1 MRLWSG
7 TEPGLSAP
15 AARERLLSG
24 WADRRHGIVTVAE
37 LRALGF
43 DSSAVRRRVLAGR
56 LHRLYPGVYS
66 YGRRTLTAYGRVLA
80 AVAACGP
87 LAAASHRTAAALWD
101 LRPSERLEVIV
112 PSASGRRHPPG
123 VRLHRHATLR
133 PQDVTSV
140 HDIPVTTVARTLL
153 DLASVVKPQQL
164 EAAVRQADDAELF
177 DLGEVE
183 EVVAAYPRHR
193 GARRLRELL
202 AELRDRDVHL
212 TFSELERAFL
222 ALCDDYGL
230 PRPRTNA
237 LVNGYRVDFHWPG
250 TPVIV
255 EADSWRWH
263 RGRARFES
271 DRLRD
276 QHLIL
281 AGYLVLRVTHHQLV
295 SQPHAVAH
303 RIARLL
309 ATGPR

>member
-1 MRLWSG
+1 MRQPGDTIGSTRARPSAAPASCRVCVASRRFGDTIRPGRPDRGRIRALRRLQVVMRLWSG

-123 VRLHRHATLR
+123 VRR
-133 PQDVTSV
+133 PGA
-140 HDIPVTTVARTLL
+140 P
-153 DLASVVKPQQL
+153 
-164 EAAVRQADDAELF
+164 
-177 DLGEVE
+177 
-183 EVVAAYPRHR
+183 
-193 GARRLRELL
+193 ARRRPG
-202 AELRDRDVHL
+202 RD
-212 TFSELERAFL
+212 
-222 ALCDDYGL
+222 
-230 PRPRTNA
+230 PR
-237 LVNGYRVDFHWPG
+237 
-250 TPVIV
+250 
-255 EADSWRWH
+255 
-263 RGRARFES
+263 RGRS
-271 DRLRD
+271 
-276 QHLIL
+276 
-281 AGYLVLRVTHHQLV
+281 AG
-295 SQPHAVAH
+295 
-303 RIARLL
+303 
-309 ATGPR
+309 